1 MLYLIKHTDPGHGWL
16 QVPVSLVREAG
27 IKVTGYSYYCNKTEN
42 VFLEEDCDA
51 PKFIRYLTE
60 NKIEH
65 TIKDSYEENS
75 FVRNLMAPLPEEIL
89 A

>member
-16 QVPVSLVREAG
+16 QVPLMLIRTTG
-27 IKVTGYSYYCNKTEN
+27 IKVTGYSYFSEKTQN

-65 TIKDSYEENS
+65 AIKDSYEENS
-75 FVRNLMAPLPEEIL
+75 FVRKLTAPLPEEIL